1 MMGRVG
7 GIIGRALKGV
17 SVGVLVMA
25 LSGCGDPLVKE
36 GKALY
41 SYYCTHCHGTKGNGQ
56 GFNAVN
62 LDPKP
67 RDHTDGNEPY
77 MAGRTNEEL
86 FEAITKGGAGIS
98 KSPYMPPFGAVFS
111 EQEHWSLVAYLRTLH
126 KNKQPK
132 VVVPADAVAVR
143 PKFPRIMK
151 VDLTIP
157 IEAEEGETPPTPE
170 EAREKMARIGKR
182 LFEEKYGCLACH
194 SIDGTGGAVGPSLS
208 RAGFRLRPDYIYK
221 WIKNPQSIKPDT
233 KMPNFQLRDRDA
245 LAMTYYLG
253 TLKAAAEGPPESR
266 GGRP

>member
-1 MMGRVG
+1 MTVR
-7 GIIGRALKGV
+7 GIVLGVCGMAL
-17 SVGVLVMA
+17 LA
-25 LSGCGDPLVKE
+25 LSGCGDPVAKE

-56 GFNAVN
+56 GFNASN

-67 RDHTDGNEPY
+67 RDHTDGAEAY
-77 MAGRTNEEL
+77 MAGRTNDEL

-98 KSPYMPPFGAVFS
+98 KSPYMPPFGAVLS
-111 EQEHWSLVAYLRTLH
+111 DRERWALVVHLRTLH
-126 KNKQPK
+126 KNDKP
-132 VVVPADAVAVR
+132 VVVPADASAER

-170 EAREKMARIGKR
+170 EAQEKMVRIGKR
-182 LFEEKYGCLACH
+182 LFEEKYGCIACH

-221 WIKNPQSIKPDT
+221 WIKNPQAIKPDT

-245 LAMTYYLG
+245 LAITHYLG
-253 TLKAAAEGPPESR
+253 TLKAPAEGPPESR